1 MAAEGRRGKR
11 QEEAQHTSEERG
23 ESGAVLEILK
33 WMTEKEEKERLYRE
47 EQDRKRDEQFMQLI
61 ATLGKKQSDIEEQ
74 VKAQEAQRKQEEKA
88 QLEKIIRLQNE
99 EREAR
104 EREREREIK
113 AIELE
118 KVNREREKEER
129 LAREEERRLAWEAQA
144 DNERRQFLEKFAEL
158 SLSSQGQEPMINLGK
173 PALKKLC
180 EDDDIEHF
188 LTTFERVAETYG
200 WKAEVWSVK
209 LAPLLSGKAQAAYA
223 NMDPEKSRIYEEVKK
238 AILRRYDINE
248 ETYRQRFR
256 ATRKRNEESC
266 TELEVK
272 LRDLYCKWVHPST
285 STKEQISNAIIME
298 QLLSSLPLEL
308 QIWIRERKPTTS
320 EEAAILA
327 DDYLL
332 ARKATI
338 RGQGTQEI
346 RCHGC
351 KKTGHI
357 LKNCPVPKQADTT
370 TAVGKRKPENDT
382 IQHTPTRSSII
393 QCFKCGRPGHIA
405 LHCPSNQAHNNNN
418 RGRHTGYYV
427 KHKDKL
433 IRSAQSFD
441 FGEHSV
447 GKILK
452 AFSCRGEIEGRPV
465 EILVDTGCSRTLVH
479 KDLIPEGKVN
489 EETRVDIQCA
499 HGDYVSYPTAEV
511 SIKIQDKVFLQR
523 VVVSPNLP
531 RPVLLGMDI
540 VNDEKF
546 ERDEIEAF
554 IVVTRAQ
561 EKAREQEEAIQ
572 LAREICSGAKA
583 RALSDASG
591 EGNQSE
597 ETSDVN
603 YEINSSTGDVDRDD
617 NTEGT
622 VESLSGSKEVQTAET
637 AKINTNDENEG
648 SLEMNNFSWSAAEIR
663 EMQGNDTTLDKCKEY
678 AQLKSSLNGKVR
690 FIERE
695 GILYRQWC
703 PDGNFEDSRV
713 IEQLVLPYQCRKTVL
728 QLAHDIPLAGHLGR
742 KKTTARILQIFYW
755 PRMFHDV
762 AEYCRSCEICQ
773 RTSPR
778 RKSNRAKLVPLPIVD
793 TPFKRIA
800 MDIVGP
806 LERSAAGHKYI
817 LVICDY
823 ATRYPEAVP
832 LRSIDAESVAE
843 ELVKLI
849 SRFGVPEEILTDQ
862 GSNFMSKLLQE
873 VYKMIGVK
881 SIRTSP
887 YHPETDGLCE
897 RFNGTLKNMLRKAA
911 TNDYPNW
918 DKMLPYLLFAYHE
931 VPGEST
937 GFSPFEL
944 LYGRQVRG
952 PLDILKETWESNEKV
967 PEDVVSYVLK
977 MRENLSKMME
987 IVQENLSTAQRKQ
1000 KTWYDKKSRVRIF
1013 KEGDEVFVLLPTSTN
1028 KLQAQW
1034 LGPYKVKRQVDYR
1047 DRYGQQVDYEIDM
1060 ANRRRRFRIF
1070 HVNMLSPKHTA
1081 VDVSYWIAER
1091 ENSSEDQE
1099 ENDLVVPSINNEF
1112 SKDGWEAVK
1121 IEEDLSD
1128 SQSRTLHVLLQRFAT
1143 VLKDSPG
1150 KTTVEEHQIHTGD
1163 AKPVRKRPYRLP
1175 QSQYEKIKTEIEKM
1189 EEMGIIQPSNSEWA
1203 APRMMDKI
1211 LKGMEKCAAAFLD
1224 DVIVFSATWEDH
1236 LKHLEEILT
1245 RISKAGLT
1253 ANPKKCSLAMNEAHY
1268 LGHIVGNGKVRPEAD
1283 KVKAVR
1289 DFLRPESKKQVRSFL
1304 GLTGYYRKFI
1314 PSYANIAAPLTD
1326 LTKKEVKGTIQ
1337 WTDDCEN
1344 AFRRLKKALRS
1355 SPVLRSPDY
1364 SKEFLLQTDA
1374 SDRGLGAVLSQIG
1387 DDNEEHPV
1395 MYLSRKLLDRERRY
1409 AVVEKECLAI
1419 VWAIQQLRVYLYGRK
1434 FSIQTDHNA
1443 LKWLDQMKEKNS
1455 RLTRWSLALQMYNY
1469 RVEYRRGQDNSNA
1482 DTLSRI

>member
-1 MAAEGRRGKR
+1 
-11 QEEAQHTSEERG
+11 
-23 ESGAVLEILK
+23 
-33 WMTEKEEKERLYRE
+33 
-47 EQDRKRDEQFMQLI
+47 
-61 ATLGKKQSDIEEQ
+61 
-74 VKAQEAQRKQEEKA
+74 
-88 QLEKIIRLQNE
+88 
-99 EREAR
+99 
-104 EREREREIK
+104 
-113 AIELE
+113 
-118 KVNREREKEER
+118 
-129 LAREEERRLAWEAQA
+129 
-144 DNERRQFLEKFAEL
+144 
-158 SLSSQGQEPMINLGK
+158 
-173 PALKKLC
+173 
-180 EDDDIEHF
+180 
-188 LTTFERVAETYG
+188 
-200 WKAEVWSVK
+200 
-209 LAPLLSGKAQAAYA
+209 
-223 NMDPEKSRIYEEVKK
+223 
-238 AILRRYDINE
+238 
-248 ETYRQRFR
+248 
-256 ATRKRNEESC
+256 
-266 TELEVK
+266 
-272 LRDLYCKWVHPST
+272 
-285 STKEQISNAIIME
+285 
-298 QLLSSLPLEL
+298 
-308 QIWIRERKPTTS
+308 
-320 EEAAILA
+320 
-327 DDYLL
+327 
-332 ARKATI
+332 
-338 RGQGTQEI
+338 
-346 RCHGC
+346 
-351 KKTGHI
+351 
-357 LKNCPVPKQADTT
+357 
-370 TAVGKRKPENDT
+370 
-382 IQHTPTRSSII
+382 
-393 QCFKCGRPGHIA
+393 
-405 LHCPSNQAHNNNN
+405 
-418 RGRHTGYYV
+418 
-427 KHKDKL
+427 
-433 IRSAQSFD
+433 
-441 FGEHSV
+441 
-447 GKILK
+447 
-452 AFSCRGEIEGRPV
+452 
-465 EILVDTGCSRTLVH
+465 
-479 KDLIPEGKVN
+479 
-489 EETRVDIQCA
+489 
-499 HGDYVSYPTAEV
+499 
-511 SIKIQDKVFLQR
+511 
-523 VVVSPNLP
+523 
-531 RPVLLGMDI
+531 
-540 VNDEKF
+540 
-546 ERDEIEAF
+546 
-554 IVVTRAQ
+554 
-561 EKAREQEEAIQ
+561 
-572 LAREICSGAKA
+572 
-583 RALSDASG
+583 
-591 EGNQSE
+591 
-597 ETSDVN
+597 
-603 YEINSSTGDVDRDD
+603 
-617 NTEGT
+617 
-622 VESLSGSKEVQTAET
+622 
-637 AKINTNDENEG
+637 
-648 SLEMNNFSWSAAEIR
+648 
-663 EMQGNDTTLDKCKEY
+663 
-678 AQLKSSLNGKVR
+678 
-690 FIERE
+690 
-695 GILYRQWC
+695 
-703 PDGNFEDSRV
+703 
-713 IEQLVLPYQCRKTVL
+713 
-728 QLAHDIPLAGHLGR
+728 
-742 KKTTARILQIFYW
+742 
-755 PRMFHDV
+755 
-762 AEYCRSCEICQ
+762 
-773 RTSPR
+773 
-778 RKSNRAKLVPLPIVD
+778 
-793 TPFKRIA
+793 
-800 MDIVGP
+800 
-806 LERSAAGHKYI
+806 
-817 LVICDY
+817 
-823 ATRYPEAVP
+823 
-832 LRSIDAESVAE
+832 
-843 ELVKLI
+843 
-849 SRFGVPEEILTDQ
+849 
-862 GSNFMSKLLQE
+862 
-873 VYKMIGVK
+873 MIGVK

-918 DKMLPYLLFAYHE
+918 DKMLPYLLFAYRE

-977 MRENLSKMME
+977 MRENLSKMMK

-1034 LGPYKVKRQVDYR
+1034 QGPYKVKRQV
-1047 DRYGQQVDYEIDM
+1047 GPVDYEIDM

-1099 ENDLVVPSINNEF
+1099 ENDLVAPSINNEF

-1150 KTTVEEHQIHTGD
+1150 KTTVVEHQIHTGD

-1344 AFRRLKKALRS
+1344 AFRRLKKALCS

-1419 VWAIQQLRVYLYGRK
+1419 IWAIQQLRVYLYGRK

-1469 RVEYRRGQDNSNA
+1469 KVEYRRGQDNSNA